1 MVYFNPTI
9 HSNFKGEWTKK
20 EQLRIDRLFFKIC
33 QKVVSLVHRPSDF
46 MSEFTC
52 NCNPSIGGAEF

>member
-20 EQLRIDRLFFKIC
+20 EQLRIDRLFKKKSKT
-33 QKVVSLVHRPSDF
+33 QLYEDVLV
-46 MSEFTC
+46 MVLQ
-52 NCNPSIGGAEF
+52 